1 MGAGSWVIWPGI
13 AAADAPVSSM
23 PAPSSSTSALY
34 LSMLGASSA
43 SLFLPPGFGAS
54 TCGPRL
60 SAAALGFGENPAATP
75 SILGPIACDPEL
87 PPFGPCGV
95 DGAARPA

>member
-1 MGAGSWVIWPGI
+1 
-13 AAADAPVSSM
+13 M

-34 LSMLGASSA
+34 LSALGASSA
-43 SLFLPPGFGAS
+43 SLFLPPGFGA
-54 TCGPRL
+54 TTFGP
-60 SAAALGFGENPAATP
+60 SMSSAALGFGEPPAAP

-95 DGAARPA
+95 DGAARPAGSAFGARPFGAS